1 MYLSLAFAF
10 IVHSCFP
17 LARSLLHSH
26 SHSPTLSF
34 SLFLDRQ
41 LEWWRK
47 TSRTLAHPP
56 IYPILSLIP
65 LYLWLRARVEIF
77 PFGLSL
83 LRCCISRL
91 ARIFRS
97 FLADYLL
104 KWSRKEKYNIITI
117 GSRVERVLT
126 IRDPTAVLIDRS
138 LDCEMNDAR
147 WKLRASELS
156 GSLHIF
162 SCLLR
167 STMDSRGRWS
177 SSSFG
182 SSLPPFSPNIR
193 VSLLISLFLFFFRSF
208 FLPFVVYL
216 FGFIYTRISLEGAL
230 QFTIGLQVEAWRECG
245 TIELGF

>member
-65 LYLWLRARVEIF
+65 LYLWLRASVEIF
-77 PFGLSL
+77 PFGLTL

-126 IRDPTAVLIDRS
+126 IRDPTCDVNRS
-138 LDCEMNDAR
+138 VAR
-147 WKLRASELS
+147 LRDERCPLKAPSERALR
-156 GSLHIF
+156 LVAYF

-177 SSSFG
+177 SSS
-182 SSLPPFSPNIR
+182 SVL
-193 VSLLISLFLFFFRSF
+193 
-208 FLPFVVYL
+208 
-216 FGFIYTRISLEGAL
+216 A
-230 QFTIGLQVEAWRECG
+230 
-245 TIELGF
+245 

>member
-47 TSRTLAHPP
+47 TLRTLAHPP

-77 PFGLSL
+77 SFGLSL
-83 LRCCISRL
+83 TMLHFATREDFPIVSGRLFIEMKQEREIQHNYHRL
-91 ARIFRS
+91 ARRTCVDNTWSDCDVNRS
-97 FLADYLL
+97 VARLRDERCPL
-104 KWSRKEKYNIITI
+104 KAPS
-117 GSRVERVLT
+117 ER
-126 IRDPTAVLIDRS
+126 A
-138 LDCEMNDAR
+138 
-147 WKLRASELS
+147 LRLVAY
-156 GSLHIF
+156 F

-167 STMDSRGRWS
+167 STMDSRGRWPS
-177 SSSFG
+177 SSSVLAF
-182 SSLPPFSPNIR
+182 F
-193 VSLLISLFLFFFRSF
+193 LFLRILEFR
-208 FLPFVVYL
+208 
-216 FGFIYTRISLEGAL
+216 
-230 QFTIGLQVEAWRECG
+230 C
-245 TIELGF
+245 